1 MNNNQETRIQYY
13 IQYLSSWFYH
23 NVLYTETAT
32 VLLKFIVFVILLS
45 LLVYQQYYYF
55 AVGAMFVICVSVYLF
70 LRPGGAG
77 AGAGAGYWLNSV
89 RRVDKDEL
97 TTGVALVKE
106 GFSIGMPKIIKG
118 DDSGKDYHRSNKF
131 IEEDSRDFTEKYFNS
146 KKCGIGSGIGGI
158 TMFGSNELIGGSRTA
173 ALAGLYDFDAYYV
186 VNDSRDSSANR
197 YKYFKD
203 CVFEPVKRSIDP
215 STKTDFRDTKT
226 TIYNNVNNKIIN
238 INEILGRFDKTILF
252 NTQTNPN
259 ADYSQR
265 ISLSS
270 RDTSDKELV
279 IPTTGATYKSLITGG
294 DNKTKLKNIQSLS
307 DSDNIT
313 DKMYAE
319 LLTTINND
327 RVMNSNTRQRQL
339 AVYAKVYEIRKNM
352 DSIFA
357 NMRAQTKDD
366 AALMYTVRVG
376 ESVIQELR
384 TMLSYLATI
393 QRTNDVIL
401 FEKNAGRGPDKLG
414 IYNMA
419 PIGLPPT
426 GTLDVIS
433 NTEGEYKSKIV
444 GVNNIFKIP
453 MEDDTYNNNDEKRY
467 VYGITYYFDKWN
479 SKPTNAL

>member
-1 MNNNQETRIQYY
+1 
-13 IQYLSSWFYH
+13 
-23 NVLYTETAT
+23 VLYTDTAV

-55 AVGAMFVICVSVYLF
+55 AAGVALVSVYLF
-70 LRPGGAG
+70 TRPGGGAG
-77 AGAGAGYWLNSV
+77 AGEGPWPWPVPGMDNAA

-97 TTGVALVKE
+97 TTGIPLVTE
-106 GFSIGMPKIIKG
+106 GFSIAMPKIIKG

-173 ALAGLYDFDAYYV
+173 ALSGLYNFDAYYV
-186 VNDSRDSSANR
+186 VNDDRDSSANR

-203 CVFEPVKRSIDP
+203 CVFEPVKRTFDP
-215 STKTDFRDTKT
+215 TTQKDFRNIKT
-226 TIYNNVNNKIIN
+226 TICDNVNNKIIH
-238 INEILGRFDKTILF
+238 INGILGRFDKTMLF

-270 RDTSDKELV
+270 RDKLDNELV
-279 IPTTGATYKSLITGG
+279 TPQTGTAYKSLIIGD
-294 DNKTKLKNIQSLS
+294 DNKTKLKNIQPLS
-307 DSDNIT
+307 DSDNIN

-319 LLTTINND
+319 LLTMTNND
-327 RVMNSNTRQRQL
+327 LKISTNARQRQL
-339 AVYAKVYEIRKNM
+339 EVYAKVYEIRKNL

-366 AALMYTVRVG
+366 AASMYTVRIG
-376 ESVIQELR
+376 EPVIQELR

-393 QRTNDVIL
+393 QRTNDIIL
-401 FEKNAGRGPDKLG
+401 FEKNAGPDKLG

-426 GTLDVIS
+426 GTLGVIS
-433 NTEGEYKSKIV
+433 NTEGAYKSKIV

-453 MEDDTYNNNDEKRY
+453 TVDDTYNNNDEKRY
-467 VYGITYYFDKWN
+467 VYGLTYYFDKWN
-479 SKPTNAL
+479 SKPTGA